1 MKSVKLVYCL
11 LFISILFG
19 FSGVVSLVIG
29 CFMHDFVLQVQGF
42 LLIWCATSV
51 YTIMLLL
58 GISRFLVEYT
68 ERSHRGL
75 RLWERS

>member
-19 FSGVVSLVIG
+19 FSGVVSLIIG

-42 LLIWCATSV
+42 LLI
-51 YTIMLLL
+51 
-58 GISRFLVEYT
+58 
-68 ERSHRGL
+68 
-75 RLWERS
+75 